1 MPSLGDLLRDWHQGA
16 QAVARGDW
24 DCALRL
30 FSSFSEPP
38 ARVSFNVGCVHL
50 LAGDPEAALR
60 AFDQAVTKDTCLAV
74 GFLQRGVANFQL
86 ERFQEALS
94 DFQRTLAQLRDNTTI
109 DYTQLGLRFKLQ
121 AWEVLF
127 NVAAVQSQLGLWA
140 KAACSLGDAISKGP
154 EGARS
159 DLDIALGQVQKQV
172 PLQPRQV
179 PRGEVFRPHRRH
191 LEHLEPVDF
200 LGKAK
205 VLASALAADSQ
216 RAAPPQP
223 QALDACAEARP
234 GAAAWACDTAP
245 GRAGTPCSPRTPA
258 DTEMEVSS
266 GQAGQHDHSTP
277 VTHESAH
284 GELAGQQVP
293 PGLLAAGGPSPGPS
307 EEPAGAGGMTSG
319 DSESLVT
326 VTVQCAL
333 TLTLTA
339 PRGADLSSLRA
350 LMSQALPRHA
360 QHAQLSYRDPS
371 KDGRWMPLSG
381 DEALRRAWRDAAGPG
396 GLQLQ
401 CRVSRVGA
409 GAACPSPGAELTR
422 QSSPCRRE
430 WAAGRPST
438 RWWPSTSTPPRGP
451 RIWPCSQE
459 TPWTSCAKWTRHGW
473 RATVMGAS
481 ASSPRALPAR
491 LRGTPEELGGGG
503 QGGEGLIKAS
513 ASHV

>member
-30 FSSFSEPP
+30 FSSVSEPP

-60 AFDQAVTKDTCLAV
+60 AFDQAVTKDTYLAV

-94 DFQRTLAQLRDNTTI
+94 DFQRTLAQLRDNTTV

-159 DLDIALGQVQKQV
+159 DLDIALGQVQRQV

-191 LEHLEPVDF
+191 LENLEPVDF

-205 VLASALAADSQ
+205 VLASALPADSQ
-216 RAAPPQP
+216 RVAPPQP
-223 QALDACAEARP
+223 Q
-234 GAAAWACDTAP
+234 
-245 GRAGTPCSPRTPA
+245 
-258 DTEMEVSS
+258 
-266 GQAGQHDHSTP
+266 
-277 VTHESAH
+277 SAH
-284 GELAGQQVP
+284 GDHAGQQAP
-293 PGLLAAGGPSPGPS
+293 PGLLAAGGPGPGPS
-307 EEPAGAGGMTSG
+307 EEPTGAGGVTSG

-360 QHAQLSYRDPS
+360 QRTQL
-371 KDGRWMPLSG
+371 RWTRTTWQGGEGALGWAPLSRALQEG
-381 DEALRRAWRDAAGPG
+381 RARQRLSRSEVNTLRSRSPTQPPLRRLFAATETPARTGAGCPCLGTRRCGGPG
-396 GLQLQ
+396 GTRPAPGV
-401 CRVSRVGA
+401 CSCSA
-409 GAACPSPGAELTR
+409 G
-422 QSSPCRRE
+422 E

-438 RWWPSTSTPPRGP
+438 RWWPSTSTPPRGL
-451 RIWPCSQE
+451 RIWPCSRE
-459 TPWTSCAKWTRHGW
+459 TPWTSCAK
-473 RATVMGAS
+473 VE
-481 ASSPRALPAR
+481 PALPGPGVPDGGSAHRRSDMLMPTVDQAWLEGHCDGRVGIFPRSFAGPAAR
-491 LRGTPEELGGGG
+491 H
-503 QGGEGLIKAS
+503 A
-513 ASHV
+513 

>member
-205 VLASALAADSQ
+205 CTQ
-216 RAAPPQP
+216 
-223 QALDACAEARP
+223 
-234 GAAAWACDTAP
+234 
-245 GRAGTPCSPRTPA
+245 
-258 DTEMEVSS
+258 
-266 GQAGQHDHSTP
+266 
-277 VTHESAH
+277 
-284 GELAGQQVP
+284 
-293 PGLLAAGGPSPGPS
+293 
-307 EEPAGAGGMTSG
+307 GMTSG

-401 CRVSRVGA
+401 CRGVG
-409 GAACPSPGAELTR
+409 
-422 QSSPCRRE
+422 
-430 WAAGRPST
+430 GRPALYQVVAQHVYSAQRPEDLALQPGDT
-438 RWWPSTSTPPRGP
+438 VDVL
-451 RIWPCSQE
+451 CEDAMEAALLVEKNLNQ
-459 TPWTSCAKWTRHGW
+459 ALLDLHGL
-473 RATVMGAS
+473 AS
-481 ASSPRALPAR
+481 A
-491 LRGTPEELGGGG
+491 RGDPHICDFLENHFLDEEVK
-503 QGGEGLIKAS
+503 LIKKMGDHLTNLRRLAGPQ
-513 ASHV
+513 AGLGEYLFERLTLKHD

>member
-1 MPSLGDLLRDWHQGA
+1 MTSLGDLLRDWHQGA

-30 FSSFSEPP
+30 FSSVSEPP

-121 AWEVLF
+121 AWEVLV

-159 DLDIALGQVQKQV
+159 DLDIALGQVQ
-172 PLQPRQV
+172 
-179 PRGEVFRPHRRH
+179 
-191 LEHLEPVDF
+191 
-200 LGKAK
+200 

-216 RAAPPQP
+216 RAAPLQP

-234 GAAAWACDTAP
+234 GAAAC
-245 GRAGTPCSPRTPA
+245 PRTPA

-277 VTHESAH
+277 VTRESAH
-284 GELAGQQVP
+284 GEHAGQQVP
-293 PGLLAAGGPSPGPS
+293 PGLLAAGGPGPGPS
-307 EEPAGAGGMTSG
+307 EEPAGSGGVTSR

-360 QHAQLSYRDPS
+360 QHAQL
-371 KDGRWMPLSG
+371 RWARTTWQGGEGALGWAPLSRALQEG
-381 DEALRRAWRDAAGPG
+381 RARQRLSRSEVSTLRSCSPTQPPLRRLFAATETPARMGAGCPCLGMRRCGGPG
-396 GLQLQ
+396 GTRPAPGV
-401 CRVSRVGA
+401 CSCSA
-409 GAACPSPGAELTR
+409 G
-422 QSSPCRRE
+422 E

-438 RWWPSTSTPPRGP
+438 RWWPSTSIPPRGP
-451 RIWPCSQE
+451 RIWPCSRE
-459 TPWTSCAKWTRHGW
+459 TPWTSCAK
-473 RATVMGAS
+473 VE
-481 ASSPRALPAR
+481 PALPGPGVPNGGSAHRRSDMLIPAVDQAWLEGHCDGRVGIFPKSFAGPAAR
-491 LRGTPEELGGGG
+491 HT
-503 QGGEGLIKAS
+503 
-513 ASHV
+513 

>member
-30 FSSFSEPP
+30 FSSVSEPP

-60 AFDQAVTKDTCLAV
+60 AFDQAVTKDTYLAV

-94 DFQRTLAQLRDNTTI
+94 DFQRTLAQLRDNTTV

-159 DLDIALGQVQKQV
+159 DLDIALGQVQRQV

-191 LEHLEPVDF
+191 LENLEPVDF

-205 VLASALAADSQ
+205 VLASALPADSQ
-216 RAAPPQP
+216 RVAPPQP
-223 QALDACAEARP
+223 QALDACAETRP

-245 GRAGTPCSPRTPA
+245 GRVGTPCSPRTPA
-258 DTEMEVSS
+258 DTEMEVSP
-266 GQAGQHDHSTP
+266 GQAGHHEHGTP

-284 GELAGQQVP
+284 GDHAGQQAP
-293 PGLLAAGGPSPGPS
+293 PGLLAAGGPGPGPS
-307 EEPAGAGGMTSG
+307 EEPTGAGGVTSG

-360 QHAQLSYRDPS
+360 QRTQLSYRDPS
-371 KDGRWMPLSG
+371 EDGRWMPLSG

-401 CRVSRVGA
+401 CRGVGGRPALYQVVAQHVYPAQRPEDLALQPGDTVDVLREVDQAWLEGHCDGRVGIFPRSFA
-409 GAACPSPGAELTR
+409 GPAA
-422 QSSPCRRE
+422 
-430 WAAGRPST
+430 
-438 RWWPSTSTPPRGP
+438 
-451 RIWPCSQE
+451 
-459 TPWTSCAKWTRHGW
+459 RH
-473 RATVMGAS
+473 A
-481 ASSPRALPAR
+481 
-491 LRGTPEELGGGG
+491 
-503 QGGEGLIKAS
+503 
-513 ASHV
+513 

>member
-24 DCALRL
+24 DCALHL
-30 FSSFSEPP
+30 FSSVSEPP
-38 ARVSFNVGCVHL
+38 A
-50 LAGDPEAALR
+50 R

-140 KAACSLGDAISKGP
+140 KAACILGDALSKGP
-154 EGARS
+154 EGARN
-159 DLDIALGQVQKQV
+159 DLDVALGQVQKQV

-179 PRGEVFRPHRRH
+179 PRGEVFRPHRLH

-205 VLASALAADSQ
+205 VLASTLPADSQ
-216 RAAPPQP
+216 RVAPPQP

-234 GAAAWACDTAP
+234 GAAACPPGGVLLSSSGLCRPTFHEALPVGEAWGRGSLLSRACETAP

-258 DTEMEVSS
+258 DAEMEVSS
-266 GQAGQHDHSTP
+266 SQAGQHHHGTL

-284 GELAGQQVP
+284 GEHAGQQVP
-293 PGLLAAGGPSPGPS
+293 PGLLAAGGPGPGPS
-307 EEPAGAGGMTSG
+307 EEPAGAGGVTSG

-371 KDGRWMPLSG
+371 EDGRWMPLSG
-381 DEALRRAWRDAAGPG
+381 EEVLRRAWRDAAGPG

-401 CRVSRVGA
+401 CRGVGGRPVLYQVVAQHVYSAQRPEDLALQPGDTVDVLCEVDQAWLEGHCDGRVGIFPKSFA
-409 GAACPSPGAELTR
+409 GPAAQHA
-422 QSSPCRRE
+422 
-430 WAAGRPST
+430 
-438 RWWPSTSTPPRGP
+438 
-451 RIWPCSQE
+451 
-459 TPWTSCAKWTRHGW
+459 
-473 RATVMGAS
+473 
-481 ASSPRALPAR
+481 
-491 LRGTPEELGGGG
+491 
-503 QGGEGLIKAS
+503 
-513 ASHV
+513 

>member
-1 MPSLGDLLRDWHQGA
+1 MTSLGDLLRDWHQGA

-30 FSSFSEPP
+30 FSSVSEPP

-121 AWEVLF
+121 AWEVLV

-216 RAAPPQP
+216 RAAPLQP

-234 GAAAWACDTAP
+234 GAAAC
-245 GRAGTPCSPRTPA
+245 PRTPA

-277 VTHESAH
+277 VTRESAH
-284 GELAGQQVP
+284 GEHAGQQVP
-293 PGLLAAGGPSPGPS
+293 PGLLAAGGPGPGPS
-307 EEPAGAGGMTSG
+307 EEPAGSGGVTSR

-360 QHAQLSYRDPS
+360 QHAQL
-371 KDGRWMPLSG
+371 
-381 DEALRRAWRDAAGPG
+381 
-396 GLQLQ
+396 
-401 CRVSRVGA
+401 
-409 GAACPSPGAELTR
+409 
-422 QSSPCRRE
+422 RE

-438 RWWPSTSTPPRGP
+438 RWWPSTSIPPRGP
-451 RIWPCSQE
+451 RIWPCSRE
-459 TPWTSCAKWTRHGW
+459 TPWTSCAK
-473 RATVMGAS
+473 VE
-481 ASSPRALPAR
+481 PALPGPGVPNGGSAHRRSDMLIPAVDQAWLEGHCDGRVGIFPKSFAGPAAR
-491 LRGTPEELGGGG
+491 HT
-503 QGGEGLIKAS
+503 
-513 ASHV
+513 

>member
-205 VLASALAADSQ
+205 VKGGGFLLLGPKAQGQRRQQAA
-216 RAAPPQP
+216 
-223 QALDACAEARP
+223 
-234 GAAAWACDTAP
+234 GACDTAP

-277 VTHESAH
+277 VTHECT
-284 GELAGQQVP
+284 Q
-293 PGLLAAGGPSPGPS
+293 
-307 EEPAGAGGMTSG
+307 GMTSG

-401 CRVSRVGA
+401 CRGVGGRPALYQVVAQHVYSAQRPEDLALQPGDTVDVLCEVDQAWLEGHCDGRVGIFPKSFA
-409 GAACPSPGAELTR
+409 GPAA
-422 QSSPCRRE
+422 
-430 WAAGRPST
+430 
-438 RWWPSTSTPPRGP
+438 
-451 RIWPCSQE
+451 
-459 TPWTSCAKWTRHGW
+459 RH
-473 RATVMGAS
+473 A
-481 ASSPRALPAR
+481 
-491 LRGTPEELGGGG
+491 
-503 QGGEGLIKAS
+503 
-513 ASHV
+513 